1 MTRITGRVLLRT
13 CFATHE
19 TLARELARETK
30 VIVRIDFYFTSTTL
44 STHLQQSL
52 LLGKF
57 FLVYYSDFG
66 NACTSQKQI
75 AQLTVEHT
83 HVSTIAL
90 AARTFPCVIHVNER
104 CLFGVLQP

>member
-1 MTRITGRVLLRT
+1 MTRITGRVFLRT

-30 VIVRIDFYFTSTTL
+30 VIVRVDLTLATTTYA
-44 STHLQQSL
+44 THLQQSL

-57 FLVYYSDFG
+57 LLACNSDFG

-83 HVSTIAL
+83 HVSTIAF